1 MRAIGKYIV
10 IRNIEEETKTASG
23 LLLSADD
30 MSKMRY
36 RKGVVVAPGTS
47 VVGINEG
54 DVVHYDKSGSFTMLI
69 REEQMTI
76 IREQDVVVVVS

>member
-10 IRNIEEETKTASG
+10 IRNIDEETKTASG

-36 RKGVVVAPGTS
+36 RKGVVVNPGTQ
-47 VVGINEG
+47 VTGINEG
-54 DVVHYDKSGSFTMLI
+54 DVIHYDKSNSFTMLI
-69 REEQMTI
+69 QEEQMTI
-76 IREQDVVVVVS
+76 IRESDVVVVVS